1 MEYSAKANETMTNSA
16 SSLTFLRNRGLIA
29 KQPTPLVSIAN
40 NMKLVDH
47 QKYSLKLKKQ
57 NEKSNKLPR
66 HFLKNHRRGTRLN
79 NLGSEL
85 FL

>member
-1 MEYSAKANETMTNSA
+1 MKYGAKANETMTNSA

-29 KQPTPLVSIAN
+29 KQPTPLVSIAS

-57 NEKSNKLPR
+57 KEKPNKLPR
-66 HFLKNHRRGTRLN
+66 HALKNHRLGTRLN

>member
-1 MEYSAKANETMTNSA
+1 MKYGAKANETMTNSA

-47 QKYSLKLKKQ
+47 QK
-57 NEKSNKLPR
+57 
-66 HFLKNHRRGTRLN
+66 
-79 NLGSEL
+79 L
-85 FL
+85 FFKVEETKRKIE